1 MADDQTS
8 APILD
13 ALAKYSKSGSVSFGV
28 PGHKSGRGA
37 TPDIKR
43 VVGAEAFA
51 ADATTQK
58 GIDDRRETQR
68 TIQRAEDLAARAWG
82 ADYAH
87 LSTNGTSLSNHAA
100 FLSVAVP
107 GETVLVGRN
116 AHKSVIAGLI
126 MAGLRPVFLEPDQDA
141 EWDIEHGIPVAEM
154 ERKLAAHPEA
164 KGAFLVSPTFFGVV
178 PNLRALAETCH
189 RHGKP
194 LVVDEAWGPH
204 LYFHPELPQAAIAS
218 GADMALGSIHK
229 MMAGLQGS
237 SIMLL
242 KSGLIPPDRFALCYD
257 LFESTSPPV
266 QVLASI
272 DATRRQFVQE
282 GEALLGALLERAR
295 RARAAFAEIPGIRV
309 MGREVLDGDA
319 RHGLEETKVTLDISG
334 LGITGYEADDW
345 LTENI
350 NISMGLSDDRHL
362 LACFTIGNDDKATD
376 ALIAGIR
383 ALATWAESR
392 PASERHGRP
401 PEMPARRD
409 LQTRMEMTPAEAFFG
424 RVEHVPLERAAGR
437 VAAEMVTPY
446 PPGIPRLV
454 PGQLI
459 DEPHVAFL
467 RLGLEAGLFV
477 LGTSDEQLKTV
488 RVVA

>member
-1 MADDQTS
+1 MADDQDTT
-8 APILD
+8 PILD
-13 ALAKYSKSGSVSFGV
+13 ALAQYASSGSISFGV

-37 TPDIKR
+37 TADIKR
-43 VVGAEAFA
+43 VVGAEAFS

-58 GIDDRRETQR
+58 GIDDRRETQQI
-68 TIQRAEDLAARAWG
+68 IQRAEALAAHAWG

-100 FLSVAVP
+100 FLSVAAP

-126 MAGLRPVFLEPDQDA
+126 MAGLRPVFLEPDQD
-141 EWDIEHGIPVAEM
+141 EDWDIEHGIPLAEM

-164 KGAFLVSPTFFGVV
+164 RGAFLVSPTFFGVV
-178 PNLRALAETCH
+178 PNLPALAKACH
-189 RHGKP
+189 NYGKP

-204 LYFHPELPQAAIAS
+204 LYFHPEMPTAAIRS

-242 KSGLIPPDRFALCYD
+242 KSGLIQPDRFALCYD

-272 DATRRQFVQE
+272 DATRRQFALE
-282 GEALLGALLERAR
+282 GEALLGALLGRAR
-295 RARAAFAEIPGIRV
+295 RARQAFAEIPGIKV
-309 MGREVLDGDA
+309 MGREILDGDA
-319 RHGLEETKVTLDISG
+319 RHGLEETKVTLDIAD

-345 LTENI
+345 LTENV
-350 NISMGLSDDRHL
+350 NLSMGLSDDRHL
-362 LACFTIGNDDKATD
+362 LACFTIGNDDQATD

-392 PASERHGRP
+392 SARERRGRP
-401 PEMPARRD
+401 PGMPRRCE
-409 LQTRMEMTPAEAFFG
+409 LRTVMELTPAEAFFG
-424 RVEHVPLERAAGR
+424 KVEHVPLAQAVGR

-459 DEPHVAFL
+459 DEAHVAFF
-467 RLGLEAGLFV
+467 RLGLQAGLFP
-477 LGTSDEQLKTV
+477 LGTSDQSLKTV

>member
-1 MADDQTS
+1 MPDYQKK

-13 ALAKYSKSGSVSFGV
+13 ALATYSRSGSVSFGV
-28 PGHKSGRGA
+28 PGHKAGRGA
-37 TPDIKR
+37 TADIKR
-43 VVGAEAFA
+43 IVGAEAFA
-51 ADATTQK
+51 SDATTQK
-58 GIDDRRETQR
+58 GIDDRRETQH
-68 TIQRAEDLAARAWG
+68 TIQRSEELAAQAWG

-100 FLSVAVP
+100 FLSVAAP

-126 MAGLRPVFLEPDQDA
+126 MAGLRPVFLEPDQD
-141 EWDIEHGIPVAEM
+141 ETWDIEHGIPLAEL

-178 PNLRALAETCH
+178 PNLPALAAACH

-204 LYFHPELPQAAIAS
+204 LYFHPELPAAAITS

-229 MMAGLQGS
+229 TMAGLQGS

-242 KSGLIPPDRFALCYD
+242 KSGLIPADRFALCYD

-272 DATRRQFVQE
+272 DATRRQFALE
-282 GEALLGALLERAR
+282 GKALLGALLGRAR
-295 RARAAFAEIPGIRV
+295 RASAALAEIPGIRV
-309 MGREVLDGDA
+309 MGREVLNGDA
-319 RHGLEETKVTLDISG
+319 RHGLDETKITLDIAD

-345 LTENI
+345 LTETLNLSI
-350 NISMGLSDDRHL
+350 GLSDDRHL
-362 LACFTIGNDDKATD
+362 MACFTLGNDDTATD

-383 ALATWAESR
+383 ALAAWAESR
-392 PASERHGRP
+392 PAGGKRGRP
-401 PEMPARRD
+401 PGMPARRE
-409 LQTRMEMTPAEAFFG
+409 LRTTMELTPAEAFFG
-424 RVEHVPLERAAGR
+424 KVEHIPLERAAGR